1 MTMITPTTTTALAL
15 LLLLLTIHHV
25 AHSLSS
31 SSSTSSSTRISS
43 TVVIQG
49 ANKYGPTNNSTI
61 LSPSDAA
68 IAVGVAPTK
77 KDATKTEWQRA
88 WKIHRYLMKTILHR
102 FDNCYPQDSKLSL
115 ACLWWK
121 AISGNDVTSCVYDYS
136 LSYDLLPPVTR
147 TIVSGKL
154 CRFYPRLHHANVE
167 IRTAYLDKSIVNV
180 INTILKEDHDD
191 NEQQQLQNQQQQQNQ
206 QQKRKKI
213 RLIVMGG
220 GYDTRSIKLLE
231 QSLLQGLDIDDDES
245 SRSDD
250 DYYYN
255 LLRKKYNRHTTN
267 ATTQRRRRWYH
278 RLLQRLRRSK
288 IDTNN
293 SNNNS
298 SSNSLEDDTTTTTTI
313 QTSPTNAFAN
323 ITTSSNY
330 YDIQSYELDLPE
342 VVTAKRKLLLKRLYR
357 RRPWLQKFAR
367 SHYSRSS
374 SQKGVEE
381 GGNGGSGGNGNE
393 EYPVLIE
400 ANFNDLNGT
409 RSLLEEIVLSNEDAT
424 IDDEDGGDDVTNI
437 IVFEGVMIY
446 LDEGIPHA
454 LLEVCSDV
462 LRKSREQQQQK
473 KKKKKKNTTNSKSKA
488 TPIGYLCFAD
498 RLENIPGGDEDA
510 AQLEMESTGWELIDW
525 LSKPGLARHMGVA
538 RVADS
543 VAEES

>member
-1 MTMITPTTTTALAL
+1 MMITPTTTSLA
-15 LLLLLTIHHV
+15 LLLLLTIHHGS
-25 AHSLSS
+25 SLSS
-31 SSSTSSSTRISS
+31 STSSTRISS
-43 TVVIQG
+43 STTVVIRG
-49 ANKYGPTNNSTI
+49 ANKYGHTNNSTI
-61 LSPSDAA
+61 QSPSDAA
-68 IAVGVAPTK
+68 IQVGVTPT

-88 WKIHRYLMKTILHR
+88 WKIHRYLMKTILHL
-102 FDNCYPQDSKLSL
+102 FDNCHPQDSKLSL

-121 AISGNDVTSCVYDYS
+121 AISGNDITSCVYDYS

-154 CRFYPRLHHANVE
+154 CRFFPRLHHANVE

-180 INTILKEDHDD
+180 INTILKDDHDD
-191 NEQQQLQNQQQQQNQ
+191 NEQQQNQQERR
-206 QQKRKKI
+206 RKKI

-231 QSLLQGLDIDDDES
+231 QSLLQSLDTDDDNDES

-250 DYYYN
+250 HYYYD
-255 LLRKKYNRHTTN
+255 LLRKKYNRHTT
-267 ATTQRRRRWYH
+267 TTQRRTRWYH

-293 SNNNS
+293 R
-298 SSNSLEDDTTTTTTI
+298 LENDII
-313 QTSPTNAFAN
+313 QTNPTSPTNAFAN
-323 ITTSSNY
+323 ITLSSKN

-342 VVTAKRKLLLKRLYR
+342 VVIAKRKLLLKRLYR
-357 RRPWLQKFAR
+357 RRPWLQKFA
-367 SHYSRSS
+367 
-374 SQKGVEE
+374 
-381 GGNGGSGGNGNE
+381 NGGNE
-393 EYPVLIE
+393 EYPILIE

-424 IDDEDGGDDVTNI
+424 TDDEEDDGGDDVTNI

-473 KKKKKKNTTNSKSKA
+473 QQKKNTNSKSKA
-488 TPIGYLCFAD
+488 TTPIGYLCFAD

-543 VAEES
+543 VVEES

>member
-1 MTMITPTTTTALAL
+1 MMVTSTTTSLAL
-15 LLLLLTIHHV
+15 ILLLTIHHV
-25 AHSLSS
+25 SSLSL
-31 SSSTSSSTRISS
+31 SSTRISS
-43 TVVIQG
+43 STTVIRG
-49 ANKYGPTNNSTI
+49 ANKYGRTNNSTI

-68 IAVGVAPTK
+68 IAVGVTPTK
-77 KDATKTEWQRA
+77 EATKTEWQRA
-88 WKIHRYLMKTILHR
+88 WKIHRYLMKTILHL

-121 AISGNDVTSCVYDYS
+121 AISGNDSTSCVYDYS
-136 LSYDLLPPVTR
+136 LSYDLLPPFTR

-154 CRFYPRLHHANVE
+154 VGLYPRLHHANVE

-180 INTILKEDHDD
+180 INTILKYDHDD
-191 NEQQQLQNQQQQQNQ
+191 NEQQQ
-206 QQKRKKI
+206 QKRKKKI

-231 QSLLQGLDIDDDES
+231 QSLLQSLDIDDDES
-245 SRSDD
+245 SRSQQD

-255 LLRKKYNRHTTN
+255 LLRKKYNRHTP
-267 ATTQRRRRWYH
+267 TTTKRRRRWYH

-288 IDTNN
+288 IDT
-293 SNNNS
+293 S
-298 SSNSLEDDTTTTTTI
+298 SLEDDTTTTSS
-313 QTSPTNAFAN
+313 QTNSTSATNAFAN
-323 ITTSSNY
+323 ITLSSKN

-342 VVTAKRKLLLKRLYR
+342 VVIAKRKLLLKRLYR

-367 SHYSRSS
+367 SRHSRSSSS
-374 SQKGVEE
+374 SQKGVEKE
-381 GGNGGSGGNGNE
+381 GDGGGSGNE

-409 RSLLEEIVLSNEDAT
+409 RSLLEEIVLSNEEAT
-424 IDDEDGGDDVTNI
+424 TDDEDGDDVTNI
-437 IVFEGVMIY
+437 ILFEGVMIY

-462 LRKSREQQQQK
+462 LRKSREQQQQQK
-473 KKKKKKNTTNSKSKA
+473 QQNNKNTNSKSKA

-543 VAEES
+543 VVP